1 MAVDPDGGVH
11 VMWGDMR
18 DDPAQTRY
26 SIYYTRSLDH
36 GATWGFEDK
45 TLGITTRN
53 TRVTDFASNP
63 NRGFP
68 NGLFLGDYFSIR
80 AASNDDVY
88 MVWAD
93 TRLGEYGA
101 PNQKIGFARRKAVP
115 SPEVFLSPATG
126 PGGQQVT
133 LQGFGYQPVMDVFVQ
148 LGDSTIAT
156 ARTDK
161 NGDFTSRLYMPVT
174 SEGDQTMTA
183 VDQSG
188 NAASISFYTEYG
200 IGNLRD
206 QNADMTKQLE
216 EIRQLLTSGGGQPAG
231 SPAPSALP

>member
-1 MAVDPDGGVH
+1 
-11 VMWGDMR
+11 MWGDMR

-80 AASNDDVY
+80 ATSDDDVY

-115 SPEVFLSPATG
+115 VTGGVPVTGDG
-126 PGGQQVT
+126 PGRPAGDPPGIR
-133 LQGFGYQPVMDVFVQ
+133 LPAAVMDVFIQ
-148 LGDSTIAT
+148 LGDTTIAYCPHRQERRVHLAAVH
-156 ARTDK
+156 AR
-161 NGDFTSRLYMPVT
+161 
-174 SEGDQTMTA
+174 
-183 VDQSG
+183 
-188 NAASISFYTEYG
+188 
-200 IGNLRD
+200 
-206 QNADMTKQLE
+206 
-216 EIRQLLTSGGGQPAG
+216 
-231 SPAPSALP
+231 SPARAPSS